1 MKEEGRIE
9 IKETVAASCQLR
21 NTMHLHIAP
30 STTLSIKVSAYGDN
44 PSLTVICI
52 LTKMIHPQTLEGKLK
67 SGDKSGLNCIQLA
80 GTDRNLNPKFI
91 KVLSDPV
98 KSGESRKLVLD
109 IGHLLYPNNYKGNNL
124 YGVSKFTGGELELK
138 GVALVQ
144 TQGSESNS
152 VVVLSDM
159 KVSTFGSSINADDNK
174 NQSELKRVAIIQTQ
188 GSESN
193 SMAILS
199 DMKVLTDKYH
209 KRQRKLQSQAA
220 VEKLGQLQP
229 GWNATYYQWFGQTL
243 CQTYGPGKQK

>member
-1 MKEEGRIE
+1 MKVEGHIE
-9 IKETVAASCQLR
+9 IKDTVAASCQLR

-159 KVSTFGSSINADDNK
+159 KV
-174 NQSELKRVAIIQTQ
+174 
-188 GSESN
+188 
-193 SMAILS
+193 
-199 DMKVLTDKYH
+199 LTDKYH

-229 GWNATYYQWFGQTL
+229 GWNATYYKWFDETL